1 MKAETLVW
9 KVMEVFNKY
18 KGIKLVKPSSKLA
31 KEIDKKADAI
41 QSGKAKGYKY
51 KGSLKDF
58 LKER

>member
-1 MKAETLVW
+1 
-9 KVMEVFNKY
+9 MEVFNKY